1 MLRTTKTVTING
13 SSILKT
19 GELVAT
25 MYCAIAE
32 DGNVSSSQNIVN
44 RELYEAN
51 KDSVR
56 KDFDEFTALCRLEED
71 KEDNEDAE

>member
-1 MLRTTKTVTING
+1 MLKTTKTVTING
-13 SSILKT
+13 SSILET

-44 RELYEAN
+44 RELYEVN